1 MRISDWSSD
10 VCSSDLSK
18 KFDAPVA
25 GWISNQS
32 LSSPSSFEGQGAAV
46 LDNFFPKSSSVA
58 LRRGKVRYAT
68 LGDETK
74 PTLSLFAYVNG
85 LNKRLFGATDDRVYD
100 IFGWGSDWIEMFGSY
115 TGGYW
120 STAQFA
126 TTGGV

>member
-10 VCSSDLSK
+10 VCSSDL
-18 KFDAPVA
+18 
-25 GWISNQS
+25 
-32 LSSPSSFEGQGAAV
+32 
-46 LDNFFPKSSSVA
+46 NFFPKSSSVV

-120 STAQFA
+120 RPAQFA
-126 TTGGV
+126 TTGGVYQIGRESCWERVCLVV

>member
-85 LNKRLFGATDDRVYD
+85 LNKRLFGAPDDRDRKSV
-100 IFGWGSDWIEMFGSY
+100 
-115 TGGYW
+115 
-120 STAQFA
+120 
-126 TTGGV
+126 V